1 MDNTKISIQ
10 GVTFVKLHGVLILL
24 AMSAFSCFAFAQS
37 KSKIAELNGQVISQ
51 EELNQTAAAAL
62 RGLETKRLQ
71 NDASLAQE
79 KQEIMTKALDELVAN
94 KLIEAEAK
102 KQNVSAEKLM
112 ETEVDSHVRTPSDAD
127 ADAFYEANKARIPI
141 PKEQAMPQVKEYL
154 MQRNRDQSHDAYI
167 ARLKKE
173 YGYKSYL
180 ERKRVKIET
189 AGYPP
194 LGPDNAAVT
203 IVEFSDFE
211 CPFCGGLFPT
221 LKEVEKNYAGKIRV
235 VYRQFPLANIHPHAA
250 KAAEAALCAFEQQHF
265 WEFHDSMFGNQKEL
279 SIPDLKQRAIE
290 LKLDT
295 QKFNECIDSGREVAT
310 IQKDIQEGA
319 RVGVTGTP
327 AMFINGRFLSGN
339 QPYAAIKEMI
349 EDELQRKQA
358 SK

>member
-1 MDNTKISIQ
+1 
-10 GVTFVKLHGVLILL
+10 VKLHRVLIFL
-24 AMSAFSCFAFAQS
+24 AVLAFSCLAFAQS
-37 KSKIAELNGQVISQ
+37 NSKVAEVNGQVISQ
-51 EELNQTAAAAL
+51 EELNQAAADDL
-62 RGLETKRLQ
+62 KGLETKRLQ

-79 KQEIMTKALDELVAN
+79 KQEIMARALDELVAN

-102 KQNVSAEKLM
+102 KQNISPEKLL
-112 ETEVDSHVRTPSDAD
+112 ESEVDSHVHPPSDAD
-127 ADAFYEANKARIPI
+127 ANAFYEANKARIPI

-154 MQRNRDQSHDAYI
+154 LERNRAQSHDEYI
-167 ARLKKE
+167 AKLKKQ

-180 ERKRVKIET
+180 EPLRVKVET
-189 AGYPP
+189 AGYPT
-194 LGPDNAAVT
+194 LGPDDAPVT

-211 CPFCGGLFPT
+211 CPFCGGLYPT
-221 LKEVEKNYAGKIRV
+221 LKEVEKNYSGKMRV
-235 VYRQFPLANIHPHAA
+235 VYRQFPLTNVHPHAE
-250 KAAEAALCAFEQQHF
+250 KAAEASLCAFEQQRF

-279 SIPDLKQRAIE
+279 SIPDLKQRAVD

-295 QKFNECIDSGREVAT
+295 QKFNECIDSGREAAA

-339 QPYAAIKEMI
+339 QPYAAIKDMI

>member
-1 MDNTKISIQ
+1 MKS
-10 GVTFVKLHGVLILL
+10 HGVLISLVML
-24 AMSAFSCFAFAQS
+24 AFSCIAFAQS
-37 KSKIAELNGQVISQ
+37 NSKVAEINGQVISQ

-79 KQEIMTKALDELVAN
+79 KQEIMTKALDELVAD

-102 KQNVSAEKLM
+102 KQNVSPEKLM
-112 ETEVDSHVRTPSDAD
+112 QNEVDSHVRAPSDAE

-154 MQRNRDQSHDAYI
+154 LQRNRDQSHDAYI

-180 ERKRVKIET
+180 EPLRVKIET
-189 AGYPP
+189 AGYPT

-235 VYRQFPLANIHPHAA
+235 VYRQFPLANIHPHAE

-279 SIPDLKQRAIE
+279 SIPDLKQRAVD